1 MSVANWPAVGKAIGH
16 RTRQLPGRQ
25 RGLTRLEFA
34 LVSILVALL
43 IGSFLYSVRY
53 QQAQAEKLSVE
64 LTVMSLRTG
73 LLSEIA
79 QRLINHRGEETAD
92 LIGGNPVRFL
102 KAPPVGYL
110 GEFKEIDIQRVQPG
124 TWYFDSAAGELV
136 YRLKQSAG
144 FRRLDAGVNDEI
156 RWRVEIRDGLQ
167 RAKPMVDALSLRSVG
182 NYEWL

>member
-1 MSVANWPAVGKAIGH
+1 MSAGK
-16 RTRQLPGRQ
+16 RQATGKLSPILPGALPCEQ

-34 LVSILVALL
+34 LVSILFALL
-43 IGSFLYSVRY
+43 IGSFLYAVRH

-110 GEFKEIDIQRVQPG
+110 GEFKEIDAQRVQPG
-124 TWYFDSAAGELV
+124 AWYFDSATGELV
-136 YRLKQSAG
+136 YRLNQLTG
-144 FRRLDAGVNDEI
+144 FRRLDSGGKDEI

-167 RAKPMVDALSLRSVG
+167 RAKPMVDALSLRPVG

>member
-1 MSVANWPAVGKAIGH
+1 MHGK
-16 RTRQLPGRQ
+16 TRQA
-25 RGLTRLEFA
+25 GLTRLEFV
-34 LVSILVALL
+34 LVSILFALL
-43 IGSFLYSVRY
+43 VGSFLYAVRH

-79 QRLINHRGEETAD
+79 QRLINHRGEDTAD

-102 KAPPVGYL
+102 KSPPLGYL
-110 GEFKEIDIQRVQPG
+110 GEFKEIDGARLQPG
-124 TWYFDSAAGELV
+124 SWYFDSTRGELV
-136 YRLKQSAG
+136 YHLNQSAG
-144 FRRLDAGVNDEI
+144 FRRLDAAAKNEI

-167 RAKPMVDALSLRSVG
+167 RVNPMVDALSLLPLG